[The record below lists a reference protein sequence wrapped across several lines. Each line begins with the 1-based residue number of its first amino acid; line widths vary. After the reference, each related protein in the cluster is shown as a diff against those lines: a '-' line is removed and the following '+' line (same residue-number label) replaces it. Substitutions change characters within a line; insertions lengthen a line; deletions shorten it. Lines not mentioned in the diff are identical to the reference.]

1 MQIPKT
7 TPPSNEYKFY
17 ADTNHYKILLHYK
30 QMSGDHID
38 GPACACSPEWAKGD
52 TEGKRIK
59 FSLRRWRMVSLR
71 PSAINLILRGTT
83 SLNRLYIFHVKEKN
97 PETLKI

>member
-7 TPPSNEYKFY
+7 NPPSNEYKFY

-52 TEGKRIK
+52 TESKR
-59 FSLRRWRMVSLR
+59 
-71 PSAINLILRGTT
+71 
-83 SLNRLYIFHVKEKN
+83 
-97 PETLKI
+97 

>member
-7 TPPSNEYKFY
+7 NPPSNEYKFY

-52 TEGKRIK
+52 TAG
-59 FSLRRWRMVSLR
+59 
-71 PSAINLILRGTT
+71 
-83 SLNRLYIFHVKEKN
+83 NRLEYLISR
-97 PETLKI
+97 